1 MKTLFFSAL
10 EVTEENKNTHD
21 ATHKNDNICFNTENI
36 LTPHDVLSAI
46 KVSLIIII
54 QPESGFNS
62 YSFYVISDKTYLI
75 SYRNL
80 RH

>member
-54 QPESGFNS
+54 QPESGLGKEN
-62 YSFYVISDKTYLI
+62 LI
-75 SYRNL
+75 
-80 RH
+80 HTAFM